1 MALEAVDNGMCVV
14 IGLQSTGEANTNS
27 ERAQRGDELNDFIS
41 VLLRRGV
48 SQHCAC

>member
-1 MALEAVDNGMCVV
+1 MCVV

-41 VLLRRGV
+41 VQ
-48 SQHCAC
+48 SQRLTALHCLHP